1 VVEAVEIKDQPQV
14 QVEQV
19 VEDQEEFLVEVKQL
33 ELQILVAEVVE
44 KDLLLLLVL
53 TAVQV

>member
-1 VVEAVEIKDQPQV
+1 M
-14 QVEQV
+14 EQV